1 MSEFFKNRFGLSEQ
15 GAKDLTKASISCC
28 FTNIGIMMSIGIL
41 YLLLSQ
47 TVEYLFVDQRPII
60 NVWLYLALSAV
71 VLALIFV
78 LHFNQYNSTFV
89 ASYSESSA
97 QRITLAE
104 KLRKLPLSFFGN
116 RDLADLTTTIM
127 ADTAGLE
134 TAFSHFIPELF
145 GALASTLIVCIG
157 MIFMDWRMGLALV
170 WVVPVSF
177 GITISAKKIM
187 DQSNRK
193 TKSIK
198 MAAADG
204 IQEYIET
211 IKDIKA
217 NNQLE
222 KHINLLNKKL
232 NRFEK
237 SSIKSELT
245 VGIFVTSAQ
254 MILRVGIATTVIVGV
269 TLLAAGE
276 IDLLLFLAFMMA
288 ATRVF
293 DPLSGALINL
303 AAIFNS
309 HLQVERMKEIINCPV
324 QTGANKV
331 LYKSSD
337 IVFHDVHFSYNTG
350 ETVLDGVSFTAKQGE
365 ITALVGPSGG
375 GKSTASKLA
384 ARFWDVNSGTITLG
398 GTDISMVEPETLFKQ
413 YSIVFQDVLLFNNTV
428 MENIRIGRQ
437 NATDQEVL
445 AAAKAARCDEFVLKM
460 PNGYN
465 TMIGENGS
473 TLSGGERQRLS
484 IARALLKD
492 APVILLDEATASLDV
507 ENETLIQDA
516 ISKLV
521 RNKTVIV
528 IAHRMRTV
536 AGADK
541 IVVLKDGKAAE
552 CGKPNE
558 LMSKNGLYANMV
570 KLQAQSA
577 QWTLK

>member
-1 MSEFFKNRFGLSEQ
+1 MTKFFKKKFSLSDQ

-28 FTNIGIMMSIGIL
+28 FTNIGIMFSIGIL

-47 TVEYLFVDQRPII
+47 TVGHLFDEQKPVL
-60 NVWLYLALSAV
+60 NVWMYIGLSAA

-78 LHFNQYNSTFV
+78 LHLIQYNSTFV

-127 ADTAGLE
+127 SDTAGLE
-134 TAFSHFIPELF
+134 TAFSHFVPELF
-145 GALASTLIVCIG
+145 GALASTLIVCVG
-157 MIFMDWRMGLALV
+157 MFFMDWRMGLALV

-177 GITISAKKIM
+177 GIAISARKIM
-187 DQSNRK
+187 DRSNSK
-193 TKSIK
+193 TKRIK
-198 MAAADG
+198 MTAADG
-204 IQEYIET
+204 IQEYIENM
-211 IKDIKA
+211 KDIQA
-217 NNQLE
+217 NNQSE
-222 KHINLLNKKL
+222 KHLKGLNKKL
-232 NRFEK
+232 DNFEK
-237 SSIKSELT
+237 NSIKSELT
-245 VGIFVTSAQ
+245 VGIFVTAAQ
-254 MILRVGIATTVIVGV
+254 MILRVGIATTVIAGV
-269 TLLAAGE
+269 TLLSAGQ

-303 AAIFNS
+303 AAIYNS
-309 HLQVERMKEIINCPV
+309 LLQVERMKEIENYPV
-324 QTGANKV
+324 QQGSNKV
-331 LYKSSD
+331 SYKGSN
-337 IVFHDVHFSYNTG
+337 IVFDDVHFSYNTG
-350 ETVLDGVSFTAKQGE
+350 ETVLDGVSFTANQGE
-365 ITALVGPSGG
+365 ITAFVGPSGG

-384 ARFWDVNSGTITLG
+384 ARFWDVNSGKITLG
-398 GTDISMVEPETLFKQ
+398 GTDISKVEPETLLRQ
-413 YSIVFQDVLLFNNTV
+413 YSIVFQDVMLFNNTV
-428 MENIRIGRQ
+428 MENIRIGRK
-437 NATDQEVL
+437 NATDEEVL

-460 PNGYN
+460 PDGYN

-484 IARALLKD
+484 IARALLKN

-516 ISKLV
+516 ISKLIE
-521 RNKTVIV
+521 NKTVIV

-541 IVVLKDGKAAE
+541 IVVLEDGKVAE
-552 CGKPNE
+552 CGKPDE
-558 LMSKNGLYANMV
+558 LMSKNGVYANMV
-570 KLQAQSA
+570 KLQTQNAE
-577 QWTLK
+577 WTLK

>member
-1 MSEFFKNRFGLSEQ
+1 MTKFFKRKFGLSSK
-15 GAKDLTKASISCC
+15 GANDLSKASICC
-28 FTNIGIMMSIGIL
+28 CLTNISIMLSIGIL

-47 TVEYLFVDQRPII
+47 TVGHLFDEQKPIL
-60 NVWLYLALSAV
+60 NVWLYIGLNAIVLS
-71 VLALIFV
+71 LMFV
-78 LHFNQYNSTFV
+78 LHLCQYNSTFV
-89 ASYSESSA
+89 ASYSESSS

-116 RDLADLTTTIM
+116 RDLSDLTTTIM

-145 GALASTLIVCIG
+145 GALASTLIVSIG
-157 MIFMDWRMGLALV
+157 MFFMDWHMALALV

-177 GITISAKKIM
+177 GIAISARKIM
-187 DQSNRK
+187 NQANRN
-193 TKSIK
+193 TKNIK
-198 MAAADG
+198 LAAVDG

-217 NNQLE
+217 NNQSQ
-222 KHINLLNKKL
+222 KHLKVLNKKL
-232 NRFEK
+232 NNFET

-254 MILRVGIATTVIVGV
+254 MILRVGIATTVVVGV
-269 TLLAAGE
+269 TRLASGQ

-303 AAIFNS
+303 AAIYNS
-309 HLQVERMKEIINCPV
+309 LLQVDRMKEVANYPV
-324 QTGANKV
+324 QQGANDV
-331 LYKSSD
+331 SYKSSD
-337 IVFHDVHFSYNTG
+337 IIFDNVHFSYNTG
-350 ETVLDGVSFTAKQGE
+350 ENVLNGVSFTAKQGE

-384 ARFWDVNSGTITLG
+384 ARFWDINSGKITLG
-398 GTDISMVEPETLFKQ
+398 GTDISKVEPETLLKQ

-428 MENIRIGRQ
+428 MENIRIGRKS
-437 NATDQEVL
+437 ATDEEVL
-445 AAAKAARCDEFVLKM
+445 AAAKAARCNEFILKM
-460 PNGYN
+460 PDGYN

-516 ISKLV
+516 ISKLIK
-521 RNKTVIV
+521 NKTVIV

-541 IVVLKDGKAAE
+541 IVVLKDGKVAE
-552 CGKPNE
+552 CGKPDE
-558 LMSKNGLYANMV
+558 LMRKNGVYANMV
-570 KLQAQSA
+570 KLQTQSA
-577 QWTLK
+577 EWTLK

>member
-1 MSEFFKNRFGLSEQ
+1 MTEFFKKKFGLSDQ
-15 GAKDLTKASISCC
+15 GAKDLTRASVSCC
-28 FTNIGIMMSIGIL
+28 FTNIGIMFSIGIL

-47 TVEYLFVDQRPII
+47 TVEHLFDGQRPVL
-60 NVWLYLALSAV
+60 NVWLYVGLSV
-71 VLALIFV
+71 GVLALIFL
-78 LHFNQYNSTFV
+78 LHFIQYNRTFV
-89 ASYSESSA
+89 ASYSESA
-97 QRITLAE
+97 TQRITLAE
-104 KLRKLPLSFFGN
+104 KLRKLSLSFFGN

-134 TAFSHFIPELF
+134 TAFSHFVPELF
-145 GALASTLIVCIG
+145 GALASTVIVCIG
-157 MIFMDWRMGLALV
+157 MFCMDWRMGIALV

-177 GITISAKKIM
+177 GIALSARKIM

-193 TKSIK
+193 TKQIK
-198 MAAADG
+198 MTAADG

-217 NNQLE
+217 NNQSE
-222 KHINLLNKKL
+222 KHLKELQIKL
-232 NRFEK
+232 NHFEAN
-237 SSIKSELT
+237 SIKSELT
-245 VGIFVTSAQ
+245 VGVFVTTAQ
-254 MILRVGIATTVIVGV
+254 MILRVGIATTVVVGV

-309 HLQVERMKEIINCPV
+309 LLQVDRMKEIEDYPV
-324 QTGANKV
+324 QQGANEV
-331 LYKSSD
+331 SYQGCD
-337 IVFHDVHFSYNTG
+337 IVFENVKFSYNTG

-384 ARFWDVNSGTITLG
+384 ARFWDVDQGKITLG
-398 GTDISMVEPETLFKQ
+398 GVDISEVEPETLLQQ
-413 YSIVFQDVLLFNNTV
+413 YSMVFQEVLLFNNTV
-428 MENIRIGRQ
+428 MENIRIGRK
-437 NATDQEVL
+437 NATDAEVR

-460 PNGYN
+460 PQGYH

-521 RNKTVIV
+521 KNKTVIV
-528 IAHRMRTV
+528 IAHRMRTI

-541 IVVLKDGKAAE
+541 IVVLKDGTVAE
-552 CGKPNE
+552 CGTPDE
-558 LMSKNGLYANMV
+558 LMKQKGVYANMV
-570 KLQAQSA
+570 ALQTQSA
-577 QWTLK
+577 EWTLK

>member
-1 MSEFFKNRFGLSEQ
+1 MTKYFQRKFALSEQ
-15 GAKDLTKASISCC
+15 GAKDLTKASFCCC
-28 FTNIGIMMSIGIL
+28 FANIGIMCSIGIL
-41 YLLLSQ
+41 YLLLAQ
-47 TVEYLFVDQRPII
+47 TV
-60 NVWLYLALSAV
+60 NHLYDGQKPDLNIGLYVGLSV
-71 VLALIFV
+71 GVLVLIYV
-78 LHFNQYNSTFV
+78 LNLIQYNATFV
-89 ASYSESSA
+89 ASYSESA
-97 QRITLAE
+97 TQRITLAE

-134 TAFSHFIPELF
+134 TAFSHFVPELF
-145 GALASTLIVCIG
+145 GSLASTILVCVG
-157 MIFMDWRMGLALV
+157 MFFMDWRMGLALI

-177 GITISAKKIM
+177 SITIATKKII
-187 DQSNRK
+187 DRSNRK
-193 TKSIK
+193 TKNIK
-198 MAAADG
+198 MTAADG

-217 NNQLE
+217 NNQIQ
-222 KHINLLNKKL
+222 KHLSLLRKKL
-232 NRFEK
+232 NHFEK

-269 TLLAAGE
+269 TLLAQGQ

-309 HLQVERMKEIINCPV
+309 LLQVERMKEMEQFPV
-324 QTGANKV
+324 QQGTKEAVYHG
-331 LYKSSD
+331 SD
-337 IVFHDVHFSYNTG
+337 IAFHNVHFSYNTG
-350 ETVLDGVSFTAKQGE
+350 ETVLNRVSFLAKQGE

-375 GKSTASKLA
+375 GKSTACKLA
-384 ARFWDVNSGTITLG
+384 ARFWDVNNGTITLG
-398 GTDISMVEPETLFKQ
+398 GTDISKVEPETLLQQ

-428 MENIRIGRQ
+428 MENIRIGRKS
-437 NATDQEVL
+437 ATDQEVL

-460 PNGYN
+460 PNGYQ

-473 TLSGGERQRLS
+473 MLSGGERQRLS

-541 IVVLKDGKAAE
+541 IVVLKDGQVAE
-552 CGKPNE
+552 YGKPYE
-558 LMSKNGLYANMV
+558 LINKNGIYANMI
-570 KLQAQSA
+570 KLQSQSE
-577 QWTLK
+577 QWTVK